1 MRRVIWAFA
10 AVLLC
15 ISLAISASAATG
27 ASSITG
33 YATVEKGGGCQ
44 VSLTVNLHLE
54 EAVSDLTFP
63 VPGEASGVL
72 LNGSRVSTA
81 RANGVRQI
89 NLNRITRNVVGDV
102 TVNIQYSLRD
112 VIHAGEDGTY
122 RLELPLL
129 SGFAYPVQHMEF
141 SITMPA
147 PLQVQPGFQSGY
159 HQASI
164 EEYLE
169 YDISGP
175 TVAGKTLQP
184 LKDHETLTM
193 TMQVDETMFPRSF
206 AQTRDYTWS
215 EMAMAVCGTL
225 ALLYWIVTMFNRPGF
240 AKLQTE
246 PPQGYSAGV
255 LGNVLTLGGMDMTMM
270 ILSWAQL
277 GYILIHVKGKRVI
290 LHKRMEMGN
299 ERSELEVRY
308 FRKLFSKANRVDTWE
323 ARYAQ
328 LCLTAEKSTEGNR
341 ELLKSWSG
349 NPKIFRGLAAGIGL
363 FGGISMAVA
372 LAEGAALQ
380 GVLMV
385 LFGALGL
392 WSGWRLTDWG
402 VALFLLHRD
411 KLKKCMIHS
420 AFWLLLSLLA
430 GAVELALWMVGG
442 LLIAGILLAWGGRR
456 TSAGRLA
463 QMQTVGFARYLRTVR
478 EAQLRRI
485 CSSDPE
491 YFFRLA
497 PAAFALGL
505 EKTFAKHFGG
515 MRLERC
521 PYLTTGMDG
530 HMTALQW
537 ASLMRR
543 AVDGMNS
550 RRNRLGAEKTI
561 RLIRSIIKY

>member
-1 MRRVIWAFA
+1 MRRIFCILTVA
-10 AVLLC
+10 LLC
-15 ISLAISASAATG
+15 VSLAVSVSAATG

-33 YATVEKGGGCQ
+33 YATVEQGGGCQ

-54 EAVSDLTFP
+54 EAVSGLTFP

-72 LNGSRVSTA
+72 LNGSRVSTT

-89 NLNRITRNVVGDV
+89 NLNRVTRNVVGDV

-129 SGFAYPVQHMEF
+129 SGFSYPVQHMEF
-141 SITMPA
+141 SVTMPA
-147 PLQVQPGFQSGY
+147 PLQVQPGFISGY

-175 TVAGKTLQP
+175 TVTGKTLQT

-215 EMAMAVCGTL
+215 EMAMAVCGIL

-246 PPQGYSAGV
+246 PPQGYSAGA

-270 ILSWAQL
+270 VLSWAQL

-290 LHKRMEMGN
+290 LHKRMDMGN

-308 FRKLFSKANRVDTWE
+308 FRKLFAKGNRVDTGE

-328 LCLTAEKSTEGNR
+328 LCQTAEKSTEGNR
-341 ELLKSWSG
+341 ELLKPRSG

-380 GVLMV
+380 GLLMA

-392 WSGWRLTDWG
+392 WSGWQLTDWG
-402 VALFLLHRD
+402 VALFLLHRN

-420 AFWLLLSLLA
+420 ALWLLVSLLA

-442 LLIAGILLAWGGRR
+442 LLLAGILLAWGGRR

-550 RRNRLGAEKTI
+550 RRNRLGMEKTI